1 MNKFIVTEEEKNRI
15 LGMHKEAI
23 RESINKELSEQV
35 PPNTPNTQITVDDS
49 KRKEIYN
56 ADMSKWNMY
65 FNFKDKELISFRDA
79 VMNKTMQPNQ
89 IGDYIN
95 KNFATLKSLMEKVA
109 PEAWQG
115 ASASSFKKF
124 GNYVGTE
131 PGSAIG
137 TIVDYAIDL
146 KYKTRALLQKK
157 AGFAVDPNTLPKNPT
172 QYIGVLKSLG
182 IQYTA

>member
-1 MNKFIVTEEEKNRI
+1 MNKFLMTEEEKSKI
-15 LGMHKEAI
+15 LEMHKQAI
-23 RESINKELSEQV
+23 KESLNKELSEQV
-35 PPNTPNTQITVDDS
+35 PPKTPNTQTVSDDS
-49 KRKEIYN
+49 KIKEIYN
-56 ADMSKWNMY
+56 SDMSKWNMY
-65 FNFKDKELISFRDA
+65 FNFKDQDLISFRES
-79 VMNKTMQPNQ
+79 VMNKTIQPNQ

-109 PEAWQG
+109 PESWQG
-115 ASASSFKKF
+115 ASASSFKRF
-124 GNYVGTE
+124 GNYTGTE

-137 TIVDYAIDL
+137 TIVEYAIDL